1 MSKLYIFGEDHS
13 KLKEITKIDAKIAKI
28 KPDYLL
34 HELLYADVALTKEVI
49 EQRLHHCKEGGL
61 CDPRLNKDI
70 YELGLAHDIKLVG
83 IDLDIDGLT
92 HLPLAEQFK
101 RRERHMVKM
110 IERYRLKGTVCVV
123 VGDAHLRTER
133 SAELGDPSPIPAL
146 FGHMAVIERSESG
159 RYSPES
165 KQLSWLGW

>member
-1 MSKLYIFGEDHS
+1 MSKLYFFGEDHS
-13 KLKEITKIDAKIAKI
+13 KLKEIAKIDAKIVKL

-34 HELLYADVALTKEVI
+34 HELLYADMALTKEVI
-49 EQRLHHCKEGGL
+49 EQRLLHCKEGGL

-70 YELGLAHDIKLVG
+70 YELGLANNIKLVG
-83 IDLDIDGLT
+83 IDLDVNGLT

-110 IERYRLKGTVCVV
+110 IEKYRLKGTVCVV

-133 SAELGDPSPIPAL
+133 SIELGEPSLIPQI
-146 FGHMAVIERSESG
+146 FGHMAVIQRSESG

-165 KQLSWLGW
+165 KQLAWLGW